1 MKNARFEECK
11 AIVTE
16 ALDRVYEA
24 SDGEFEKID
33 VTDELIYNIFGD
45 DLDVENSVEEVM
57 WMFMMEL

>member
-16 ALDRVYEA
+16 ALDRVYES